1 MATITTTHP
10 ASTASLKQVIIRH
23 PLVAFFV
30 LAFAITWLSV
40 LPMTL
45 SRTPSD
51 GADASANG

>member
-1 MATITTTHP
+1 MAAITTTP
-10 ASTASLKQVIIRH
+10 PPSTSALKQAIIRH